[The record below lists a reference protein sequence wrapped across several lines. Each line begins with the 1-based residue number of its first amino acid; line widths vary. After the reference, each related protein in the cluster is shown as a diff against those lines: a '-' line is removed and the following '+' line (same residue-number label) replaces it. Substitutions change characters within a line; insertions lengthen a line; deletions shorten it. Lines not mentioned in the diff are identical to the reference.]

1 MNCPNCQT
9 PNPENHN
16 FCLHCGTLLTQNCP
30 RCNFESPQQANFCGN
45 CGFGLTPKAQFLWQ
59 QGWEPPLRPRP
70 EQPKPLQVVDGSEQ
84 PAESAAIH
92 PPAPA
97 APSETLLDQYIP
109 RELRSKLEAARA
121 RGGMAGERR
130 IVTMLFCDVKGSTA
144 AAQHLD
150 PEEWTE
156 IINGAFEY
164 MIEPVY
170 RYEGTVA
177 RLMGDGILA
186 FFGAPI
192 AHEDDPQRAVL
203 TGLDIVSGMTPYHQ
217 KIKQQWNIDINVRI
231 GINTGLVVVGAVG
244 SDLRMEYTA
253 MGDAINLAARMEQ
266 TAAPGTVQIAHD
278 TYKLVAPLFEFEEL
292 GGIQVKGKEEPV
304 PAYRV
309 LERKSAPGRLRGIE
323 SLEAELVGR
332 SQEMARLQSVLTDL
346 ERGIGRIVC
355 LTGGAG
361 LGKSRLIQELK
372 RTEGRDLAVNWFETA
387 SLSYETTYPYA
398 LFQQLI
404 RRLNGIPASDEAAQF
419 WDKISALT
427 AQLPNGEESRYT
439 RVFAALFGLPDPSGQ
454 PPLEGEHF
462 KRQLYAAMREIW
474 QSRFKAQPTMLVLDD
489 LHWADP
495 ASIDLLLHL
504 LPSVESSP
512 LVLLCSFR
520 PDREAPSYKVKQTAD
535 AQYHHR
541 YTEID
546 LRPLSEEQSDEL
558 VNRLLS
564 IPDLPDSLSA
574 RIQERAGGNPFFVEE
589 VVRTLIENGAV
600 VPEDRPE
607 NGTVRRYWRATSES
621 TAIDI
626 PDSLQGLLS
635 SRIDRLEEGTRQIVQ
650 LASVIG
656 RSFYHRVLTE
666 IGRED
671 MLTVGSVDDQIDR
684 LVRLEMIQEAA
695 RVPEVEYRFRNP
707 LTQEIAYQTI
717 LLKRRREFHGR
728 VGAAMEALFPERL
741 AELAPRLAF
750 HFSEARQAEKVLVY
764 HTLAGDNAFRL
775 FALDESLSNY
785 EQAME
790 WAERGGASNEQ
801 LIHLYRRRGRALE
814 LLLRHDE
821 ALETYQALEALGEAR
836 EDDSLRLAGIA
847 AQGTAYITGKSDME
861 NSRMRSEEALTLARQ
876 LGERG
881 TEARSLWSLLL
892 ALSWVDSRQALDYG
906 ESGLAIARELASR
919 PQASNEDLELLAL
932 ILLDFSIPLIGTGQ
946 IKLARERTTEAQQ
959 LFENIGNLPM
969 ASTAAQRLG
978 VAYKAEGRLEQ
989 AEAAFDQSITIDKS
1003 IGNEGGLI
1011 GSSLGL
1017 LDLYPLVGDYA
1028 SFLAILD
1035 EVTPILAR
1043 EGRIPEVV
1051 YELYRIV
1058 AYFHLGAL
1066 DQVRQLAD
1074 PVLHFMESGMV
1085 IWPDLFLSYLA
1096 RTHIRAGELETG
1108 RELLEKIGT
1117 DVDMENF
1124 LIPLVPLIPQAK
1136 AELALAAG
1144 EWKEALAHVDE
1155 FLKKTRP
1162 KGMLIY
1168 IPDKLLL
1175 KGRILC
1181 RADCPEEAY
1190 AVLKEAHS
1198 LATEQKARSALWQ
1211 ICFHLAEME
1220 TERGNL
1226 AEAQALNEQARAA
1239 IDFIAEHAGR
1249 DDLRA
1254 SFLAIPQVQTILSDN
1269 EGIHVNTNSNTT

>member
-1 MNCPNCQT
+1 M
-9 PNPENHN
+9 
-16 FCLHCGTLLTQNCP
+16 
-30 RCNFESPQQANFCGN
+30 
-45 CGFGLTPKAQFLWQ
+45 
-59 QGWEPPLRPRP
+59 
-70 EQPKPLQVVDGSEQ
+70 PLQAVDGSEQ
-84 PAESAAIH
+84 PADTVAVRS
-92 PPAPA
+92 PAPA
-97 APSETLLDQYIP
+97 APSERLLDQYIP
-109 RELRSKLEAARA
+109 RELRTKLEAARA
-121 RGGMAGERR
+121 GGGMAGERR

-144 AAQHLD
+144 AAQYLD

-164 MIEPVY
+164 MIKPVY
-170 RYEGTVA
+170 KYEGTVA
-177 RLMGDGILA
+177 RLTGDGILA

-203 TGLDIVSGMTPYHQ
+203 TGLDIVSGMIPYRE
-217 KIKQQWNIDINVRI
+217 KIKAQWNIDFNVRV
-231 GINTGLVVVGAVG
+231 GINTGLVVVGVVG

-266 TAAPGTVQIAHD
+266 TAVAGSVQIAHD

-292 GGIQVKGKEEPV
+292 GGIQVKGKDEPV

-309 LERKSAPGRLRGIE
+309 LGRKSAPGRMRGIE

-332 SQEMARLQSVLTDL
+332 SQEIASLQSVLSDL

-355 LTGGAG
+355 LVGGAG
-361 LGKSRLIQELK
+361 LGKTRLIQELK
-372 RTEGRDLAVNWFETA
+372 GIDGRDLAVNWYETA
-387 SLSYETTYPYA
+387 SLSYETTNPYA

-404 RRLNGIPASDEAAQF
+404 RRLNGIPASIETTQF
-419 WDKISALT
+419 WNKIHALT
-427 AQLPNGEESRYT
+427 SQLPAGEESRYT

-462 KRQLYAAMREIW
+462 KRELYAAMQEIW
-474 QSRFKAQPTMLVLDD
+474 QSRFKDQPTMLVLDD

-504 LPSVESSP
+504 LPAVENSP
-512 LVLLCSFR
+512 IVLLCSFR
-520 PDREAPSYKVKQTAD
+520 LDRDAPAYKVKQVAD
-535 AQYHHR
+535 AEYHHR

-546 LRPLSEEQSDEL
+546 LRPLSDEQSDEL
-558 VNRLLS
+558 INRLLS
-564 IPDLPDSLSA
+564 IPDLPDSLMA
-574 RIQERAGGNPFFVEE
+574 RIRYRTGGNPFFIEE

-607 NGTVRRYWRATSES
+607 NGTLRRYWRATSES
-621 TAIDI
+621 AAIDI

-635 SRIDRLEEGTRQIVQ
+635 SRIDRLEEETRQIVQ

-666 IGRED
+666 IGKGD
-671 MLTVGSVDDQIDR
+671 TLTVGSVDDQIGR

-707 LTQEIAYQTI
+707 LTQEVAYQTI

-728 VGAAMEALFPERL
+728 VGAAMEALFPDRL

-750 HFSEARQAEKVLVY
+750 HFSEAQQAEKALTY

-775 FALDESLSNY
+775 FAIKEALADY
-785 EQAME
+785 EGAME
-790 WAERGGASNEQ
+790 WAEHGGASSEQ
-801 LIHLYRRRGRALE
+801 LIHLYRRRGRVLE

-821 ALETYQALEALGEAR
+821 AFETYETLEALGEAR
-836 EDDSLRLAGIA
+836 ADDSLRLAGIA
-847 AQGTAYITGKSDME
+847 AQGTAYVVGSSDFE
-861 NSRMRSEEALTLARQ
+861 NSRRRSEEALALARE

-892 ALSWVDSRQALDYG
+892 ALSWIDSRQALDYG
-906 ESGLAIARELASR
+906 ESGLVIARELASR
-919 PQASNEDLELLAL
+919 PQASNDDIELLAL
-932 ILLDFSIPLIGTGQ
+932 ILLDLSIPQIGAGQ
-946 IKLARERTTEAQQ
+946 IKVAQEGTVEAQK
-959 LFENIGNLPM
+959 LFEKIGNLPM
-969 ASTAAQRLG
+969 ASTAAQRLAL
-978 VAYKAEGRLEQ
+978 AYKAEGRFEQ
-989 AEAAFDQSITIDKS
+989 AEGAFDQSIVIDES

-1011 GSSLGL
+1011 GSSMGL

-1028 SFLAILD
+1028 SFFSMVEAVI
-1035 EVTPILAR
+1035 PILAR
-1043 EGRIPEVV
+1043 GGRVPVEV

-1058 AYFHLGAL
+1058 AYFHLGAM
-1066 DQVRQLAD
+1066 DRVQQLTD
-1074 PVLHFMESGMV
+1074 SVLQFMESGIPM
-1085 IWPDLFLSYLA
+1085 WPDLFLCYVA
-1096 RTHIRAGELETG
+1096 RAHIRAGELETG
-1108 RELLEKIGT
+1108 REMLKKIRA
-1117 DVDMENF
+1117 DLDMENY
-1124 LIPLVPLIPQAK
+1124 LIPLVPIFSQTR

-1155 FLKKTRP
+1155 TLRKTRQ

-1175 KGRILC
+1175 KGRIL
-1181 RADCPEEAY
+1181 RKADCPEEAY
-1190 AVLKEAHS
+1190 AILKEAHS
-1198 LATEQKARSALWQ
+1198 LAAEQKARSALWQ
-1211 ICFHLAEME
+1211 ICAQLADLEAE
-1220 TERGNL
+1220 NGNL
-1226 AEAQALNEQARAA
+1226 DAAQYLNEQARAA

-1249 DDLRA
+1249 EDLRA
-1254 SFLAIPQVQTILSDN
+1254 SFLALPQVQNILADT
-1269 EGIHVNTNSNTT
+1269 GGKHVQPKQNAA